1 MTFSRLGLFAITA
14 SALVLSGCIS
24 LLPKTKPAEL
34 YRFGYFAAPAP
45 GAADRKAETPI
56 FRATGA
62 FQRGSAS
69 DRLLTITGDQAAYI
83 AGTRWIAP
91 ATVLWDEALVAAFD
105 ADPGP
110 TRLVS
115 RGEPARSDYLLRL
128 DVRTFEARYD
138 RGAKAAPVVVVRV
151 RGAMLRNKDQS
162 LVGER
167 IFEAQARA
175 SENRVSAIVPAYS
188 RAVADVLKD
197 IVGWTNA
204 AVTAG

>member
-1 MTFSRLGLFAITA
+1 MSLSRLSLIAA
-14 SALVLSGCIS
+14 SALALSACIS
-24 LLPKTKPAEL
+24 LVPKTKPAEL
-34 YRFGYFAAPAP
+34 YRFGQFAAPAP
-45 GAADRKAETPI
+45 GSADRAAETPI
-56 FRATGA
+56 FRAAGT
-62 FQRGSAS
+62 FQRGSAN
-69 DRLLTITGDQAAYI
+69 DRLLTITGDKAAYI

-128 DVRTFEARYD
+128 DVRTFETRYD

-151 RGAMLRNKDQS
+151 RGAVLRNKDQS
-162 LVGER
+162 LAGER

-175 SENRVSAIVPAYS
+175 SDNRVSAIVPAYS
-188 RAVADVLKD
+188 RAVGEVLKAIID
-197 IVGWTNA
+197 WTNA

>member
-1 MTFSRLGLFAITA
+1 MSLPRLGLIAVCTLA
-14 SALVLSGCIS
+14 LSGCIS
-24 LLPKTKPAEL
+24 LVPKTKPADL
-34 YRFGYFAAPAP
+34 YRFGLFTAPAP
-45 GAADRKAETPI
+45 GGADRAAETPI
-56 FRATGA
+56 FRATGS

-69 DRLLTITGDQAAYI
+69 DRLLTITGDKAAYI

-105 ADPGP
+105 ADPGQ

-151 RGAMLRNKDQS
+151 RGAMLRNKDQT

-204 AVTAG
+204 QATAG